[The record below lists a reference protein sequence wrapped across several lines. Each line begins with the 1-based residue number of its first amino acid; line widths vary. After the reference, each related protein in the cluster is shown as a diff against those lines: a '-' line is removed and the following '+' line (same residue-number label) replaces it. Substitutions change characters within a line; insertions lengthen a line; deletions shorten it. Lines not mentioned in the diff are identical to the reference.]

1 MKKLATLFLGLL
13 PIVASAQ
20 LLKDPTIIDLDR
32 FSLGVDLGGVFDRD
46 FSYYDEDTWSPD
58 MSSDA
63 SEDLKLSKRASL
75 NYNVTENFLMGFSYA
90 HAEVYGDN
98 EIAFYNGEF
107 NQINAHIRVN
117 IANLR
122 PDLTVYSKLGIGI
135 VSYKSDRTFLGEEEV
150 YLTSKG
156 EALNT
161 NQAIGLSYQYDDHW
175 SIVAEGRLDRIAS
188 DDFDSWDDGSG
199 TDKLF
204 TLSIGVRYY
213 HKPFK
218 SRCSAGPEDASVIPA
233 PVCQMADS
241 LLDDQKDKIAEI
253 EKDVETL
260 QMSLSILQETL
271 KQQEKMDFDRA
282 VAVTMEIRRLFFA
295 PGSANLPITYQPSLQ
310 DLAAALNKYPN
321 WKVAVVGYADS
332 DADEAF
338 NLALSEKRAE
348 AVKDEL
354 VKMGINGDRI
364 ETKGMGETSPF
375 ESNDTADGKTLN
387 RRVEVHLNK

>member
-1 MKKLATLFLGLL
+1 
-13 PIVASAQ
+13 
-20 LLKDPTIIDLDR
+20 
-32 FSLGVDLGGVFDRD
+32 
-46 FSYYDEDTWSPD
+46 
-58 MSSDA
+58 MSSNPSD
-63 SEDLKLSKRASL
+63 DLKLSKRASL

-107 NQINAHIRVN
+107 NQINAHTRLN
-117 IANLR
+117 ILKLR
-122 PDLTVYSKLGIGI
+122 PDLTVYAKLGIGI
-135 VSYKSDRTFLGEEEV
+135 VSYKSDRTFIGEEEV

-161 NQAIGLSYQYDDHW
+161 NQALGLSYQYNENW

-204 TLSIGVRYY
+204 NVSVGVRYY

-218 SRCSAGPEDASVIPA
+218 NRCSSGPVDASVIPT
-233 PVCQMADS
+233 PVCEMPDS
-241 LLDDQKDKIAEI
+241 LLNDQEEKIAELK
-253 EKDVETL
+253 KDFETL

-271 KQQEKMDFDRA
+271 KQQEATDFDRA

-295 PGSANLPITYQPSLQ
+295 PGSSNLPITYQPSLQ
-310 DLAAALNKYPN
+310 DLSAALNKYPN
-321 WKVAVVGYADS
+321 WKVAIVGYADS

-338 NLALSEKRAE
+338 NQALSERRAE
-348 AVKDEL
+348 AVKAEL
-354 VKMGINGDRI
+354 VKMGINRDRI
-364 ETKGMGETSPF
+364 ETKGMGENSPF
-375 ESNDTADGKTLN
+375 ESNDTSDGKTLN